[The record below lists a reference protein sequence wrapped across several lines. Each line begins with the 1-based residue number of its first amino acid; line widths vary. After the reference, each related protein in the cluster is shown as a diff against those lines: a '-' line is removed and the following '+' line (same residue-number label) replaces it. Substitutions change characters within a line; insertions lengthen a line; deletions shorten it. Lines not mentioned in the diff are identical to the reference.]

1 MADRTKETTMS
12 VEKLAAAGLL
22 DPKQLT
28 KEHRDAVNKLTPQE
42 VDALISAK
50 QKLGGKNSAA
60 SLHEGS
66 DFF

>member
-1 MADRTKETTMS
+1 MS
-12 VEKLAAAGLL
+12 VEKLAAAGLV
-22 DPKQLT
+22 DPKALT

-50 QKLGGKNSAA
+50 QKLGGKA
-60 SLHEGS
+60 SGATLHQGA